1 MSWTKR
7 KGTTGKVEPSK
18 KFLENEKITFQ
29 IKFPVSSWIMI
40 YRVKLAINLDKMPL
54 SYVYKKPPEVFF
66 KKRCS

>member
-29 IKFPVSSWIMI
+29 IKFPVSYWIMI
-40 YRVKLAINLDKMPL
+40 YRVKLVINLDKMPL
-54 SYVYKKPPEVFF
+54 SYVYKQPPEVFC